1 MHDGVAQDIAS
12 LGYLVDALA
21 AQAPTPEAESQ
32 LGMLRERVTAI
43 VSEVRRS
50 VTTLRT
56 TVGSSESLGTA
67 IVGVTRNLSQSSGI
81 PIEVTLDEQAQRL
94 RPEVEAELFRITQE
108 ALNNAVKHAE
118 CRTIRVHCQVAA
130 PYAAITVADDGK
142 GLGEARSD
150 SYGMGIMRERAHLI
164 DADLA
169 IEEPPGGGLTVS
181 VRLSAES
188 GHPPAAPTPET
199 KQVSPTR

>member
-1 MHDGVAQDIAS
+1 
-12 LGYLVDALA
+12 
-21 AQAPTPEAESQ
+21 
-32 LGMLRERVTAI
+32 MLRERVTAI

-56 TVGSSESLGTA
+56 TVGTSESLGTA
-67 IVGVTRNLSQSSGI
+67 IVGVTRNLSQTSGI

-130 PYAAITVADDGK
+130 PTAAITVIDDGK

-169 IEEPPGGGLTVS
+169 IEEPPGGGLSVS
-181 VRLSAES
+181 VRLPAEQR
-188 GHPPAAPTPET
+188 PPAAPTPET
-199 KQVSPTR
+199 KQVSTPR